1 MGTKME
7 EISHNR
13 PYGEMLSEVKSII
26 EQSRKQ
32 AYQSVNTLSCFRHF
46 FEAQKLNA

>member
-13 PYGEMLSEVKSII
+13 PYREMLSEVKNII

-32 AYQSVNTLSCFRHF
+32 AYQSVNTRSCFRHF
-46 FEAQKLNA
+46 FEAKKLNA